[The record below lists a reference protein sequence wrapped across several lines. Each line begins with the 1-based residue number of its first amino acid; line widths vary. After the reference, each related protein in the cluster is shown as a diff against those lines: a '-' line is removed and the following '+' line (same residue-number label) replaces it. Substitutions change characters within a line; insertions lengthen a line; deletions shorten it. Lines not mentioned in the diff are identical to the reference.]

1 MISHTADVLA
11 ELAALA
17 EHSVKARARIAE
29 YLDTRPVIATLEV
42 DFAATARA
50 GHTVSYD
57 EPTQGLLDALAA
69 IRIVAANEERDALAG
84 TEGHERTPRSVD
96 GLDNAAG

>member
-1 MISHTADVLA
+1 MGCPTAAILG
-11 ELAALA
+11 ELAGLA
-17 EHSVKARARIAE
+17 EHSVKARARITE
-29 YLDTRPVIATLEV
+29 YLDTRPVIAALEV

-69 IRIVAANEERDALAG
+69 IRVVAANEERDALTCAQA
-84 TEGHERTPRSVD
+84 HD
-96 GLDNAAG
+96 